1 MRLIENTQF
10 DTIYHEHFSY
20 LSLYTANKI
29 FKEAGL
35 RILNVEQID
44 THGGSLRIYGCHKE
58 DHRKTQKAVKLL
70 LEREKLCGLQK
81 LKTYKDFQLLANRV
95 KNNLLNFLIKQ
106 KQNGKKV
113 VGLGAAAKG
122 NTLLNY
128 AGIKSDLYHSYMM
141 ELKQNKIVLCLVVT
155 FLFYQ
160 QNILIRKSQ
169 IIF

>member
-1 MRLIENTQF
+1 MEVVCV
-10 DTIYHEHFSY
+10 YMG
-20 LSLYTANKI
+20 A
-29 FKEAGL
+29 
-35 RILNVEQID
+35 
-44 THGGSLRIYGCHKE
+44 HKE

-128 AGIKSDLYHSYMM
+128 AGIKSDLLPFIYDGAKT
-141 ELKQNKIVLCLVVT
+141 KQDCFMPGSHIPILSTKYLNQEKPD
-155 FLFYQ
+155 Y
-160 QNILIRKSQ
+160 ILILPWNIADEVKEQ
-169 IIF
+169 NAILEKKGVKFMIAVPDLKIL